1 MSEDHEM
8 NDKPEH
14 NLRLLEAILF
24 ASAEPIAQKAL
35 VRRFP
40 EGTDVAA
47 LLESLKEEYSE
58 RGVHL
63 VMSGGSWAFRTAKD
77 LRPVLDR
84 EIEVARKLG
93 RATVETLAIIA
104 YHQPVTRAEIEEVRG
119 VSLSKGTLDI
129 LFEQGWVHPRGRRK
143 TPGRPVT
150 WGTTDAFLDHFGLES
165 VKDLPGMDELK
176 AAGLLDT
183 RPAIDAYRVKGDLLS
198 AEEVQHDDE
207 EQGDSVLPEASHL
220 MDPEDDMDDK
230 PLDPNAE

>member
-1 MSEDHEM
+1 M
-8 NDKPEH
+8 NDTLEH
-14 NLRLLEAILF
+14 NLRLLEATLF
-24 ASAEPIAQKAL
+24 ASGEPLSQKAL
-35 VRRFP
+35 ALRLP
-40 EGTDVAA
+40 EEADVKA
-47 LLESLKEEYSE
+47 LLEKLKSDYAS
-58 RGVHL
+58 RGIHL
-63 VMSGGSWAFRTAKD
+63 VQAGGSWAFRTAGD

-150 WGTTDAFLDHFGLES
+150 WGTTDAFLDHFGLETI
-165 VKDLPGMDELK
+165 KDLPGMDELK

-183 RPAIDAYRVKGDLLS
+183 RPAIDAYSVKGDLVD
-198 AEEVQHDDE
+198 AVDQEDT
-207 EQGDSVLPEASHL
+207 DSNQEDSILPEASHL
-220 MDPEDDMDDK
+220 LDPEEDFDDK
-230 PLDPNAE
+230 PLDPNDD